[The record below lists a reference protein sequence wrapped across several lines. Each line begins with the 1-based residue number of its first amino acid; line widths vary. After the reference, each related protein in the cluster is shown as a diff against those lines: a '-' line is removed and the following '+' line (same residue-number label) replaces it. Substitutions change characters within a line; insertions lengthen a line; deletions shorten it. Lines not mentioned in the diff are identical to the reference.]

1 MIRVIIGGFRADI
14 VSLIKLHM
22 SVFLHGI
29 RVKNSVKTL
38 KEEVAKSRCD
48 YHQEGSLMHY
58 KIMGHLVPYQFAT
71 SYMALLFLKVRFT
84 IFSTFLIYH
93 CGIITE
99 EIRSFSKSMI

>member
-1 MIRVIIGGFRADI
+1 MKSEITNFAYKFIKLALLVVCLNLRNSAVIRVIIGGFRADI

-38 KEEVAKSRCD
+38 KQEVAKSRCD

-58 KIMGHLVPYQFAT
+58 KIMGHLVP
-71 SYMALLFLKVRFT
+71 
-84 IFSTFLIYH
+84 
-93 CGIITE
+93 
-99 EIRSFSKSMI
+99 